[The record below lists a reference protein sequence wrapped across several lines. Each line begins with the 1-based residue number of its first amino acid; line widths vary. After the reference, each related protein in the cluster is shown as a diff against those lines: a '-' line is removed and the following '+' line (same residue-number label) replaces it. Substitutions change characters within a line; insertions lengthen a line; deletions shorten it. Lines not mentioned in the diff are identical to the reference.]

1 MVSAWPVESCSENE
15 LSPWSVTP
23 STESGVAPNDTA
35 VASTCTVKSRKE
47 AFFFD
52 IQVDLSTVKKKS
64 PV

>member
-1 MVSAWPVESCSENE
+1 
-15 LSPWSVTP
+15 
-23 STESGVAPNDTA
+23 
-35 VASTCTVKSRKE
+35 VKSRKE